1 MTTDKP
7 EQLDSTFSDLT
18 TRATELRIA
27 AEDLLQ
33 RSLITEKV
41 LITETQELKAEF
53 RRLLIAIC
61 AMLDHLSKQQT
72 NNQ

>member
-18 TRATELRIA
+18 TRAVELRIS

-33 RSLITEKV
+33 RSLIREKV
-41 LITETQELKAEF
+41 LMTETQELKAEL
-53 RRLLIAIC
+53 RCLLIAIC
-61 AMLDHLSKQQT
+61 AMLDHLLKQQT

>member
-18 TRATELRIA
+18 TRSVELRIA
-27 AEDLLQ
+27 AEDLLK
-33 RSLITEKV
+33 RSLITEKA
-41 LITETQELKAEF
+41 LTTETQELKAEL
-53 RRLLIAIC
+53 RHLLIAIC
-61 AMLDHLSKQQT
+61 AVLDHLLKERN

>member
-7 EQLDSTFSDLT
+7 ELDSTFADLT

-33 RSLITEKV
+33 MSLITEKILV
-41 LITETQELKAEF
+41 TEIQELKAEL
-53 RRLLIAIC
+53 RCLLIAIC
-61 AMLDHLSKQQT
+61 AMLEHLLKQEA

>member
-33 RSLITEKV
+33 RSLITEKA